1 MDLLARGKKMVRVD
15 VFILINVNCNSKL
28 NLV

>member
-15 VFILINVNCNSKL
+15 VFILINVNFNSKL